1 MELTEKRIRECVR
14 YCRDESSPGP
24 YWIYDVKGVRGMYL
38 YRSRGN
44 VQLRQVCG
52 AADNARPHAD
62 PILASGPLT
71 SPAETYATV
80 CSAIESRGFTITD

>member
-44 VQLRQVCG
+44 VHLRQVCG
-52 AADNARPHAD
+52 AVDVTS
-62 PILASGPLT
+62 ILVVANV
-71 SPAETYATV
+71 EV
-80 CSAIESRGFTITD
+80 SA